1 MVVTRWGICS
11 AGKIAHDFL
20 VALKTLPPEDHK
32 VVAIASRD
40 LSRAQQYAKIH
51 SIPKAYGSYAELAE
65 DADVDVVHIGVV
77 NPYHL
82 PTSLL
87 FIQAGKNVLC
97 EKPLGMNTAEV
108 KALVQAARQKNV
120 FFMEGL
126 WTRFFPAS
134 EKIRFLLSQGSIGD
148 VMVLHAEFGSPQLSI
163 PRCVEKELGG
173 GGLLDIG
180 CYCILFACMVF
191 NGEKPES
198 ILASGFLHNTGV
210 DKTVS
215 VILNYSGNRQAVLTC
230 TMTAR
235 MSNRA
240 SIYGTKGMIEF
251 PCFLP
256 DSISLLVPNRVGGQ
270 WGERRVSAASP
281 VPENALPEQHRPA
294 LRSGACPA
302 VSPQRFERKS
312 YPDTCGQRAGQF
324 HPGGSSPTSG
334 CVLPSGQ
341 SVTHTPF
348 RPPSPQNPIF
358 SFKK

>member
-51 SIPKAYGSYAELAE
+51 GIPKAYGSYAELAE
-65 DADVDVVHIGVV
+65 DGGVDVVHIGVV

-134 EKIRFLLSQGSIGD
+134 EKIRSLLSQGSLGD

-180 CYCILFACMVF
+180 CYCIQFACMVF

-198 ILASGFLHNTGV
+198 ILASGFLHDTGV

-235 MSNRA
+235 MPNRA
-240 SIYGTKGMIEF
+240 SINGTKGMIEIPSHFWCPTELVVNREREEF
-251 PCFLP
+251 PLP
-256 DSISLLVPNRVGGQ
+256 
-270 WGERRVSAASP
+270 
-281 VPENALPEQHRPA
+281 
-294 LRSGACPA
+294 
-302 VSPQRFERKS
+302 
-312 YPDTCGQRAGQF
+312 
-324 HPGGSSPTSG
+324 
-334 CVLPSGQ
+334 
-341 SVTHTPF
+341 
-348 RPPSPQNPIF
+348 PPSQKMHFQNSTGLRYEAEHVRQCLLKGLKESPILTHADSELVNSILEEARRQVGVFYPQD
-358 SFKK
+358 KV

>member
-240 SIYGTKGMIEF
+240 SIYGTKGMIKIPSHFWCPTEF
-251 PCFLP
+251 VVNGKREEYPLP
-256 DSISLLVPNRVGGQ
+256 PQSQKMHFQNSTGLRYEAEHVRQCLLKAFSPPFPLLLGSKESPILTHADSELVNSILEEARRQVG
-270 WGERRVSAASP
+270 VFY
-281 VPENALPEQHRPA
+281 
-294 LRSGACPA
+294 
-302 VSPQRFERKS
+302 PQDK
-312 YPDTCGQRAGQF
+312 
-324 HPGGSSPTSG
+324 
-334 CVLPSGQ
+334 V
-341 SVTHTPF
+341 
-348 RPPSPQNPIF
+348 
-358 SFKK
+358 